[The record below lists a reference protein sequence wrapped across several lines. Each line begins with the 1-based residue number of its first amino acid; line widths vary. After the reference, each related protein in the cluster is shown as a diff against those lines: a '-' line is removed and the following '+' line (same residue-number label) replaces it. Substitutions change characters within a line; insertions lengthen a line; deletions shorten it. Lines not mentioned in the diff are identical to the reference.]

1 MKNLKLSNILFLTL
15 IVCAIFS
22 CSNQETE
29 IESVE
34 SKDMVQP
41 DFLKKGSSYNT
52 LSELYKNLDETILK
66 SGNESQITSYIQEKN
81 VEIIDY
87 LVSKYPQ
94 YNDAANADTKDLA
107 ILHFGLVH
115 AIAEENRFSSDL
127 SANRLPD

>member
-41 DFLKKGSSYNT
+41 DFLKKVVPII
-52 LSELYKNLDETILK
+52 LYLN
-66 SGNESQITSYIQEKN
+66 Y
-81 VEIIDY
+81 
-87 LVSKYPQ
+87 
-94 YNDAANADTKDLA
+94 TK
-107 ILHFGLVH
+107 F
-115 AIAEENRFSSDL
+115 
-127 SANRLPD
+127 